1 MGGINHKPTKDPMIA
16 FSALLSRAACEG
28 LVAVHQANIAI
39 EDAILADLSGQSE
52 ISASHVTKAIELM
65 TTAVDKVDAI
75 VTSYDRMIE
84 AARTSGYEG
93 NPLASRVTEVV
104 SRDLFER
111 RVLPPSIV
119 EPAWGEL
126 VERISRD
133 NLLPTFRWEQEQFKA
148 LRTPMHAL
156 IDVLRECRVSAEQG
170 SLVQMVE
177 HNRIPLRQRFMPV
190 FSRWHYL
197 VTMFLYSAAICTE
210 LYYHSDGLG
219 TLVEESRPSAE
230 LRQREVE
237 SVAQ

>member
-1 MGGINHKPTKDPMIA
+1 MGGINHKPTKDSMIA
-16 FSALLSRAACEG
+16 FSALLSRTVCEG

-52 ISASHVTKAIELM
+52 ISASHVAKAIELM

-119 EPAWGEL
+119 EPVWANSSSVFPETICFQPSGG
-126 VERISRD
+126 SR
-133 NLLPTFRWEQEQFKA
+133 N
-148 LRTPMHAL
+148 
-156 IDVLRECRVSAEQG
+156 S
-170 SLVQMVE
+170 
-177 HNRIPLRQRFMPV
+177 
-190 FSRWHYL
+190 SR
-197 VTMFLYSAAICTE
+197 YS
-210 LYYHSDGLG
+210 G
-219 TLVEESRPSAE
+219 RPCM
-230 LRQREVE
+230 R
-237 SVAQ
+237 